1 MIVSMNGPNNR
12 ASKYVKQNLTELA
25 GDDSVVTG
33 DLHNPLTIM
42 DRATRPKTDKQVRF
56 EQHCETSTP
65 NRPLRILH

>member
-1 MIVSMNGPNNR
+1 MIVSMNGPNSS
-12 ASKYVKQNLTELA
+12 ASKHVKQNLTELT

-33 DLHNPLTIM
+33 DLHNPLRIM
-42 DRATRPKTDKQVRF
+42 DRATRPKTNKQVRF

>member
-12 ASKYVKQNLTELA
+12 ASKYVKQNLTELS

-33 DLHNPLTIM
+33 DLHKPLTIM